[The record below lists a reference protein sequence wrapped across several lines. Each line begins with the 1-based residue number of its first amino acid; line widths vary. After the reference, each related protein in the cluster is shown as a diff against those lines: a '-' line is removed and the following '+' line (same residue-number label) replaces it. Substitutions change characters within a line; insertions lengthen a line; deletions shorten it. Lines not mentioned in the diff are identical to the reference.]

1 MGQSKTADC
10 GCSPDGFLFII
21 DFAFCILSCESPS
34 MTLTEAVLCD
44 CFVSL
49 LLASLFGH
57 HFSVSTLL
65 SDSKKEKKNNMS
77 LILFSETGGCVFL
90 SSEQGWSHI
99 SEVVVLTK
107 KMFKVFKGCGSQF
120 FRRLWILLA
129 L

>member
-1 MGQSKTADC
+1 
-10 GCSPDGFLFII
+10 
-21 DFAFCILSCESPS
+21 

-49 LLASLFGH
+49 LFSTASLCGH

-90 SSEQGWSHI
+90 SSEQGRSHI
-99 SEVVVLTK
+99 SELVVLTK
-107 KMFKVFKGCGSQF
+107 KMFKVFKGCGSQLF
-120 FRRLWILLA
+120 CRLWILLA